1 MKDPSL
7 KEVIRNLI
15 DEICVEL
22 EQEDSDC
29 MMYSISSQICPEE
42 QGDFQ
47 MRFNID
53 LEVILNEKPCS
64 EKPTPCA
71 KKQEIAE
78 YIQRNLYENLP
89 RHSSE
94 ANNQTP
100 ESRQDLHV
108 KEEEALLA
116 HDDE

>member
-1 MKDPSL
+1 MVEEITVWLLARLNVRPQESILDNQNVLREMIMKDPSL
-7 KEVIRNLI
+7 KEVISNLI
-15 DEICVEL
+15 EEICVEL

-42 QGDFQ
+42 QGDFK

-78 YIQRNLYENLP
+78 YI
-89 RHSSE
+89 
-94 ANNQTP
+94 
-100 ESRQDLHV
+100 
-108 KEEEALLA
+108 
-116 HDDE
+116 